1 MFFAK
6 RYVWFLGALV
16 LLLAG
21 TIALATHKEMNRPT
35 PVTAVAVPEDTAL
48 RVSLD
53 QTISSDESRPGE
65 HFDATVVNPVVV
77 DGKTVIPE
85 GARVKGIVIYA
96 HHSGRLRGRAELRL
110 GLRSVEVNG
119 ATYDVRTT
127 SFTDV
132 GGKHKKRNW
141 ALIGGGAGG
150 GALIGALAGG
160 GEGALIGGPVGAG
173 AGTAVAFFTGKKN
186 IRLPAETRITFR
198 LSEPITVDTTT
209 TVDSKTRT

>member
-1 MFFAK
+1 MIFAK
-6 RYVWFLGALV
+6 RNYLFLGAMAI
-16 LLLAG
+16 LLAG
-21 TIALATHKEMNRPT
+21 SIALAAHKEMSG
-35 PVTAVAVPEDTAL
+35 PVPVAVPEDTAL

-53 QTISSDESRPGE
+53 RAISSDQSRPGD
-65 HFDATVVNPVVV
+65 HFDATVVSPVLV

-85 GARVKGIVIYA
+85 GARVEGIVIDA
-96 HHSGRLRGRAELRL
+96 RHSGRLKGRAELRL

-119 ATYDVRTT
+119 TTYMVRTT

-160 GEGALIGGPVGAG
+160 GQGALIGGPVGAG
-173 AGTAVAFFTGKKN
+173 AGTAVAYFTGKKD

-198 LSEPITVDTTT
+198 LAEPITVDM
-209 TVDSKTRT
+209 KTRT